1 MVRRQFFDKIKHM
14 PLSIGIVGLPNVGKS
29 TLFQTITKK
38 QVDIANYPF
47 CTIDPN
53 VGVVAVPDERV
64 DKLAELEKS
73 AKKIY
78 TTIEFYDIAGLVK
91 GANKGEGL
99 GNKFLANIRET
110 DAIVYVLRAFL
121 KPDIIKTL
129 EEVNPLEDKD
139 ILETELILK
148 DLETVNKRAGGVE
161 GEVRAGKREAI
172 KELEALKKVKDFL
185 EKGKIL
191 FEQAF
196 TEDEAK
202 IISQYQLLTM
212 KPRLY
217 LMNGKDEEVKP
228 EVIKEFQKNNWPYLI
243 IDVATEFEAAGLTKE
258 ERSALGLTQEPE
270 LDMLIQKAYEILGLI
285 TFFTTG
291 QDETR
296 AWTIKKGDR
305 APQAGGTI
313 HSDFEKNFIR
323 AEVINWKDLLD
334 AGGFA
339 PARERGLIRTEGK
352 EYVVRDG
359 DVIEIKHNA

>member
-1 MVRRQFFDKIKHM
+1 M

-64 DKLAELEKS
+64 DQLAELTKS
-73 AKKIY
+73 VKKIH

-129 EEVNPLEDKD
+129 DEVNPLKEKE

-148 DLETVNKRAGGVE
+148 DLETAQKITE
-161 GEVRAGKREAI
+161 GAD
-172 KELEALKKVKDFL
+172 KVKDFL
-185 EKGKIL
+185 EKGEIL
-191 FEQAF
+191 FGKNF
-196 TEDEAK
+196 TENELK
-202 IISQYQLLTM
+202 IISQYQLLTA

-217 LMNGKDEEVKP
+217 LLNGEDEEIKP
-228 EVIKEFQKNNWPYLI
+228 DVIGEFKKNNWPYLI
-243 IDVATEFEAAGLTKE
+243 IDAALEFEAAGLTRD
-258 ERSALGLTQEPE
+258 ERVALGITQEPE
-270 LDMLIQKAYEILGLI
+270 LDALIKKAYDILGLL

-291 QDETR
+291 PDETR
-296 AWTIKKGDR
+296 AWTIKKGDK
-305 APQAGGTI
+305 APKAGGAI
-313 HSDFEKNFIR
+313 HSDFETNFIK
-323 AEVINWKDLLD
+323 AEVINWRDLLNG
-334 AGGFA
+334 GGFVQ
-339 PARERGLIRTEGK
+339 AREKGLIRTEGK
-352 EYVVRDG
+352 EYIVQDG
-359 DVIEIKHNA
+359 DVIEIKHSA

>member
-1 MVRRQFFDKIKHM
+1 M

-53 VGVVAVPDERV
+53 VGVVAVPDQRV
-64 DKLAELEKS
+64 DRLAELTKS

-121 KPDIIKTL
+121 NPDIIKTL
-129 EEVNPLEDKD
+129 DEVNPLKDKE

-148 DLETVNKRAGGVE
+148 DLEMINKRINGLESDAK
-161 GEVRAGKREAI
+161 AGKKEAQ
-172 KELEALKKVKDFL
+172 KELETLKKVKDFL
-185 EKGKIL
+185 EKGEIL
-191 FEQAF
+191 FKQNF
-196 TEDEAK
+196 TEDEVK

-217 LMNGKDEEVKP
+217 LLNGKDEEVKK
-228 EVIKEFQKNNWPYLI
+228 EVIDEFKKNNWPYLI
-243 IDVATEFEAAGLTKE
+243 VDLATELEAAGLTKD
-258 ERSALGLTQEPE
+258 ERNALELTQEPE
-270 LDMLIQKAYEILGLI
+270 LDSLIKKAYEILGLI

-291 QDETR
+291 PDETR
-296 AWTIKKGDR
+296 AWTIKKGDKS
-305 APQAGGTI
+305 PKAGGAI
-313 HSDFEKNFIR
+313 HSDFEANFIR

-334 AGGFA
+334 LGGFA
-339 PARERGLIRTEGK
+339 QARERGLIRTEGK
-352 EYVVRDG
+352 EYVVQDG
-359 DVIEIKHNA
+359 DVIEIKHSA

>member
-1 MVRRQFFDKIKHM
+1 M

-64 DKLAELEKS
+64 DKLAELTES

-110 DAIVYVLRAFL
+110 DAVVYVLRAFL
-121 KPDIIKTL
+121 KSDIIKTVD
-129 EEVNPLEDKD
+129 EINPLEDKG

-148 DLETVNKRAGGVE
+148 DLETIDKRINGVE
-161 GEVRAGKREAI
+161 GEAKSGKKEAI
-172 KELEALKKVKDFL
+172 KELETLKRVKDYL
-185 EKGKIL
+185 EKGTLL
-191 FEQAF
+191 FEQSF
-196 TEDEAK
+196 TEDEHK
-202 IISQYQLLTM
+202 IIHQYQLLTM

-217 LMNGKDEEVKP
+217 LINGKDEEVKS
-228 EVIKEFQKNNWPYLI
+228 EAIDEFKKNNWPYLI
-243 IDVATEFEAAGLTKE
+243 VDVATEFEAAGLTKE
-258 ERSALGLTQEPE
+258 ERESLGLTQEPE
-270 LDMLIQKAYEILGLI
+270 LDALIKKAYEILGLI

-291 QDETR
+291 LDETR
-296 AWTIKKGDR
+296 AWTIKKGDK
-305 APQAGGTI
+305 APKAGGAI
-313 HSDFEKNFIR
+313 HSDFEANFIR
-323 AEVINWKDLLD
+323 AEVINCKDLLD
-334 AGGFA
+334 AGGFVQ
-339 PARERGLIRTEGK
+339 AREKALIRTEGK
-352 EYVVRDG
+352 EYVVQDG
-359 DVIEIKHNA
+359 DVIEIKHSA

>member
-1 MVRRQFFDKIKHM
+1 
-14 PLSIGIVGLPNVGKS
+14 VGLPNVGKS

-78 TTIEFYDIAGLVK
+78 TTIEFFDIAGLVK

-110 DAIVYVLRAFL
+110 DAIVYVLRVFL
-121 KPDIIKTL
+121 NPDIIKTVD
-129 EEVNPLEDKD
+129 EVNPLREKE

-148 DLETVNKRAGGVE
+148 DLETIDKRINGVE
-161 GEVRAGKREAI
+161 GEARAGKKEAI
-172 KELEALKKVKDFL
+172 KELETLKKVKDSL
-185 EKGKIL
+185 EKGTLL
-191 FEQAF
+191 FEQSF
-196 TEDEAK
+196 TEDEVK

-228 EVIKEFQKNNWPYLI
+228 EVVNEFKKNSWPYLI
-243 IDVATEFEAAGLTKE
+243 IDVATEFEAAGLTRE
-258 ERSALGLTQEPE
+258 ERLALGLFAEPE
-270 LDMLIQKAYEILGLI
+270 LDILIRKAYEILGLI

-291 QDETR
+291 SDETR
-296 AWTIKKGDR
+296 AWTIKKGDK
-305 APQAGGTI
+305 APKAGGAI
-313 HSDFEKNFIR
+313 HSDFEANFIR
-323 AEVINWKDLLD
+323 ADAINWKDLLD
-334 AGGFA
+334 AGSFA
-339 PARERGLIRTEGK
+339 KAREKGLIRTEGR
-352 EYVVRDG
+352 EYIVRDG
-359 DVIEIKHNA
+359 DVIEIKHSA

>member
-1 MVRRQFFDKIKHM
+1 M

-38 QVDIANYPF
+38 QVNIANYPF

-53 VGVVAVPDERV
+53 VGVVAVPDERA

-121 KPDIIKTL
+121 NPDIIKTVD
-129 EEVNPLEDKD
+129 EVDPLKEKE

-148 DLETVNKRAGGVE
+148 DLETIDKRINSKDAV
-161 GEVRAGKREAI
+161 
-172 KELEALKKVKDFL
+172 KELETLKKAKNLL
-185 EKGKIL
+185 EGGEIL
-191 FEQAF
+191 FEHNLAL
-196 TEDEAK
+196 
-202 IISQYQLLTM
+202 QYQLLTM

-217 LMNGKDEEVKP
+217 LMNGEDEEVKK
-228 EVIKEFQKNNWPYLI
+228 EVIDAFKKNNWPYLI
-243 IDVATEFEAAGLTKE
+243 VDLATEFEAAGLTKE
-258 ERSALGLTQEPE
+258 ERNALGITQEPE
-270 LDMLIQKAYEILGLI
+270 LDALIKKAYDILGLL

-291 QDETR
+291 PDETR
-296 AWTIKKGDR
+296 AWTIKKGDK
-305 APQAGGTI
+305 APKAGGAI
-313 HSDFEKNFIR
+313 HSDFEANFIR
-323 AEVINWKDLLD
+323 AEAINWKDLLD
-334 AGGFA
+334 AKGFA
-339 PARERGLIRTEGK
+339 QAREKGLIRTEGK
-352 EYVVRDG
+352 EYVVQDG
-359 DVIEIKHNA
+359 DVIEIKNSA